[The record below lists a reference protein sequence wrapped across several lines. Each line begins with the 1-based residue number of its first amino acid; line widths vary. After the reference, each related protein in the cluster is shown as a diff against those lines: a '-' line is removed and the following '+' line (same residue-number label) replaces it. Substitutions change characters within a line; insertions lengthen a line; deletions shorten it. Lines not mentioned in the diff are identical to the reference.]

1 MDIKKPKEFK
11 LKIPNCV
18 YIVPGIYASETDESG
33 ISKIHLSL
41 SQFLDALKIDIDYIK
56 DLMGD
61 YETE

>member
-18 YIVPGIYASETDESG
+18 YIVPGIYVSETDESG
-33 ISKIHLSL
+33 ISKIHL

>member
-18 YIVPGIYASETDESG
+18 YIVPGIYVSETDESG
-33 ISKIHLSL
+33 ISKIHL

-56 DLMGD
+56 DLIGY